1 MYYCKKIK
9 GCHYDVHIGTNFAFL
24 MYISEL
30 VFLIIPLIFTNVT
43 TNSYLLMSLPP
54 ETDTIGTSRDS
65 NPPTQKKTSH

>member
-9 GCHYDVHIGTNFAFL
+9 GCHYDVHIWTNFAFL

-30 VFLIIPLIFTNVT
+30 VFLIIPFIFTNVT
-43 TNSYLLMSLPP
+43 TSLP
-54 ETDTIGTSRDS
+54 ETDTIGASRDS